1 VVGGSISSRYP
12 SSIHPIGI
20 GGNRKCLQL
29 SLFRRWFG
37 GEEDPDEKK
46 DKTDD
51 IPKQEQQPAES
62 EALKKHSSTP
72 FFASV
77 ESPPNP
83 LESKVKDGEETLDTA
98 ATTNVAVDQK
108 PLTPQEEAIR
118 KAESMKREAAKFRME
133 AERMDILL
141 SLDKI
146 SALERKLE
154 LAKKSRDEKLVQ
166 QVEDDIAVLRR
177 KLDPT
182 SNSPPLREKNIDS
195 NSLLSNS
202 KKPSLFSSTVSTVKP
217 TRTNVQDK
225 TLEKL
230 LDEPS
235 NKFMRDLVAKSVG
248 LEASANT
255 TDLLKKIQKVDEGNN
270 TKVLTEEAGDFM
282 GLTEDFIE
290 SVAAEMEDATIA
302 NAFPKS
308 MWFVDITE
316 DKLISENDA
325 MIFRNQVLSSS
336 TFIPSEK
343 KPQKTSVGYIIRGTN
358 RMGDGDKLIDALDDA
373 LQKKAPYLKE
383 RISFY
388 YVEDPVPVDIND
400 ISTDIPTKP
409 EDFVRPMLLVTN
421 ADIQAGTEQRIARLI
436 TTGIGIGS
444 IYFFSIYPFTFNE
457 MINRKVDSIITL
469 GQGGP
474 QDLAFLTDL
483 SEPLFYSFLGIVAFH
498 ELGHLAVATAY
509 KFKTSFPTLFP
520 SPAIGLTS
528 SITRFKSS
536 PKNRQQLLDFALA
549 GPWAGIVSSMIALLV
564 GLQLTASMDAAS
576 FAQLPALPTA
586 FLQASTLISSII
598 DNYLDNG
605 LMQAPDPTLP
615 IPLHPAAIAGYAGLM
630 YNALNLVPY
639 GRTDGGRIALA
650 LFGRN
655 LTKLINGLTL
665 ITLFIAGLG
674 SDLFLFQFLFVFLFQ
689 GEPEIPLRNELENV
703 GPLRVL
709 LSLATI
715 TFVIMTLVPVA

>member
-1 VVGGSISSRYP
+1 MVSKAASKKCMKKSLLLVQWLLLSSPCYLALIKICWGFNPPKTLTRSTIHVVGGSMSRRYP

-20 GGNRKCLQL
+20 GRSCKLLQL

-37 GEEDPDEKK
+37 GEEDPDGKK

-51 IPKQEQQPAES
+51 IPKQEQQAAES
-62 EALKKHSSTP
+62 EALKKLSSTP

-83 LESKVKDGEETLDTA
+83 LESKVNDGEETLDTA
-98 ATTNVAVDQK
+98 ATTNVAVEQK

-118 KAESMKREAAKFRME
+118 KAEAMKREAAKFRME

-146 SALERKLE
+146 SALEKKLE
-154 LAKKSRDEKLVQ
+154 MAKKSKDEKLVQ
-166 QVEDDIAVLRR
+166 QVEDEIAVLRR

-182 SNSPPLREKNIDS
+182 SNPPPLRKKDIDS

-202 KKPSLFSSTVSTVKP
+202 AKPSLFS
-217 TRTNVQDK
+217 TRTNAQDK
-225 TLEKL
+225 NLEKL

-255 TDLLKKIQKVDEGNN
+255 TVLLQKMQKVEGNN
-270 TKVLTEEAGDFM
+270 TVLLSEEVGDFM
-282 GLTEDFIE
+282 GLTDDFIE

-308 MWFVDITE
+308 MWFVDSTE
-316 DKLISENDA
+316 DKLIAENDA

-388 YVEDPVPVDIND
+388 YVEDPVPVEIND

-409 EDFVRPMLLVTN
+409 EDFVRLMLLVTN

-509 KFKTSFPTLFP
+509 KFKTSFPTLVP

-639 GRTDGGRIALA
+639 GS
-650 LFGRN
+650 
-655 LTKLINGLTL
+655 K
-665 ITLFIAGLG
+665 
-674 SDLFLFQFLFVFLFQ
+674 
-689 GEPEIPLRNELENV
+689 
-703 GPLRVL
+703 
-709 LSLATI
+709 
-715 TFVIMTLVPVA
+715 